1 MSRLTRSFALL
12 LFFTTYLCSC
22 SLPTNPVSKDEAMKL
37 AHRLEHSAA
46 NHDYSVLNNIFDEK
60 EFSHRISAAGGLF
73 MSRELIKGAIQ
84 GFQQGQ
90 YGKAVVDAM
99 GKDGS
104 YELIKQY
111 EKDKKQHILFRLY
124 GQGGV
129 NYHDYELVKRDDAI
143 RAADVFIY
151 MSGEN
156 LSKTIADA
164 LQVTNENMPKE
175 DMAKIEK
182 LRNIKTLMAQGENEK
197 ALDIFN
203 ELPDQIKKE
212 KAYQIIHIQLCS
224 KLDNDKYIQALN
236 EYRSLYP
243 KDPNMYLM
251 MIDAYVLQKDYP
263 MAMTAVNKLD
273 SLIDKDPYQDYQRG
287 LIFLLMKDTLRSQLC
302 LQRLH
307 ANMPKFKKG
316 TVELMETFYY
326 THDEDKAAQLIRE
339 AKDSNYLDER
349 NLEVIYSYHPALK
362 KLVET
367 GDVKGK

>member
-1 MSRLTRSFALL
+1 MTRLFYACLL
-12 LFFTTYLCSC
+12 LLTLHLCSC
-22 SLPTNPVSKDEAMKL
+22 SLPERPVSKDEAIKL
-37 AHRLEHSAA
+37 ARRIEYSVA
-46 NHDYSVLNNIFDEK
+46 NHDYTVLNNIFDEK
-60 EFSHRISAAGGLF
+60 EFSHRISGAGGLF
-73 MSRELIKGAIQ
+73 MSKTLIKGAIQ

-99 GKDGS
+99 GKEGS

-124 GQGGV
+124 GPGGV
-129 NYHDYELVKRDDAI
+129 NYHDYELVKREDAV

-164 LQVTNENMPKE
+164 LQLTNQNMPKE
-175 DMAKIEK
+175 DLAKIEK
-182 LRNIKTLMAQGENEK
+182 IQAIKTLIAQGENEK
-197 ALDIFN
+197 ALNLFD
-203 ELPDQIKKE
+203 ELPDQVKKE
-212 KAYQIIHIQLCS
+212 KAYQMIHIQLCS

-243 KDPNMYLM
+243 KDANMYLL

-263 MAMTAVNKLD
+263 MAMASVNKLD

-287 LIFLLMKDTLRSQLC
+287 LIYLLMKDTIHSQEC

-307 ANMPKFKKG
+307 TNMPKFKKG
-316 TVELMETFYY
+316 TIELMETYFY
-326 THDEDKAAQLIRE
+326 THNEDKAAQLIRE
-339 AKDSNYLDER
+339 ARDSNYLGEP
-349 NLEVIYSYHPALK
+349 NLEVIYSYHPDLK
-362 KLVET
+362 KLVEVD
-367 GDVKGK
+367 DVKGK